1 MALWQRRMA
10 NRFDDY
16 RIKQSNARSRDHLTQ
31 CAAASGDNSGTTD
44 RSDRVSAGDSG
55 SEPSK
60 SPFTRFFR
68 WIVAIRES
76 ITSFLSEAIGRFL
89 RSSRI
94 QQFQFFSLLSLGA
107 LVGVRLMSR
116 HNAPP
121 PPRPVIYS
129 EFIRN
134 VKQGE
139 VTTVRFQEASKKIY
153 FELSPTSGK
162 VSVDKAP
169 VAKVSAESVVCVT
182 SELQGGSQKLFDL
195 LDTKEVEYGAI
206 TTPLSASLTKALTT
220 IFLLWVPLVP
230 LFFMMRGMMNRG
242 SKGSNFKRDAQEAQ
256 RVTFDDV
263 AGVDIAKAELEE
275 IVACLQDAERYQR
288 LKAKLPSG
296 VLLVG
301 PPGTG
306 KTLLAKAVAGEAG
319 IPFFAASASEFVEM
333 FVGRGAARVRDLFA
347 HARKHAPSVIFIDEL
362 DAIGGSRG
370 AGLNEERDQTLNQL
384 LTEMDGFHP
393 STGVLVLAATNRPE
407 VLDSALLRPGRISR
421 TVVVDRPDASGRQD
435 IMLVHLQNVPVR
447 GEVGDLAEAIARISQ
462 GFAGA
467 DLANV
472 VNEGVLL
479 AARKG
484 KDEVEL
490 ADLVEAV
497 QRSRF
502 GVGGSF
508 NIMGSVS
515 RWFQYFEHAA
525 RMLTGHFVVQL
536 PTEHMNVC

>member
-1 MALWQRRMA
+1 MSLSSMS
-10 NRFDDY
+10 
-16 RIKQSNARSRDHLTQ
+16 KQPTQ
-31 CAAASGDNSGTTD
+31 
-44 RSDRVSAGDSG
+44 
-55 SEPSK
+55 
-60 SPFTRFFR
+60 
-68 WIVAIRES
+68 
-76 ITSFLSEAIGRFL
+76 
-89 RSSRI
+89 
-94 QQFQFFSLLSLGA
+94 
-107 LVGVRLMSR
+107 
-116 HNAPP
+116 H
-121 PPRPVIYS
+121 
-129 EFIRN
+129 
-134 VKQGE
+134 
-139 VTTVRFQEASKKIY
+139 EASKKIY

-182 SELQGGSQKLFDL
+182 SELQ
-195 LDTKEVEYGAI
+195 
-206 TTPLSASLTKALTT
+206 T

-472 VNEGVLL
+472 V
-479 AARKG
+479 
-484 KDEVEL
+484 
-490 ADLVEAV
+490 
-497 QRSRF
+497 
-502 GVGGSF
+502 GGSF